1 MRTNL
6 LRLTLEINFPN
17 VFDLKKLKTFLNDIK
32 SPLVKMELKEIT
44 IIKHN
49 INENIDTS
57 LFTDV
62 YNNPKKI
69 DNILGHKIKNEQ
81 LLEK

>member
-17 VFDLKKLKTFLNDIK
+17 VFDLKKLKNFLNDIK
-32 SPLVKMELKEIT
+32 SPLIKMELKEIT
-44 IIKHN
+44 ILKHS
-49 INENIDTS
+49 NEQVDTS
-57 LFTDV
+57 LFTTI

-69 DNILGHKIKNEQ
+69 DKILEDKIKNEQ

>member
-17 VFDLKKLKTFLNDIK
+17 VFDLKKLKKFLDDIK

-49 INENIDTS
+49 NQNIDTT

-62 YNNPKKI
+62 YNSPKKI
-69 DNILGHKIKNEQ
+69 DNILEYKIKNEQ

>member
-17 VFDLKKLKTFLNDIK
+17 VFDLKKLKTFLSDIK
-32 SPLVKMELKEIT
+32 SPLVKMELKEIKV
-44 IIKHN
+44 IKHN
-49 INENIDTS
+49 INENIDTT

-62 YNNPKKI
+62 YNSPKKI
-69 DNILGHKIKNEQ
+69 DNILEYKIKNEQ

>member
-1 MRTNL
+1 
-6 LRLTLEINFPN
+6 
-17 VFDLKKLKTFLNDIK
+17 
-32 SPLVKMELKEIT
+32 MELKEIT
-44 IIKHN
+44 IKKHN